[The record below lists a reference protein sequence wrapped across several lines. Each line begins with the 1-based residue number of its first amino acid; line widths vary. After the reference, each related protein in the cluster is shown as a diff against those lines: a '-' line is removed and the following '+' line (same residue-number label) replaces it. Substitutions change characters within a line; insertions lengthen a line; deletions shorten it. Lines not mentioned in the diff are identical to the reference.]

1 MLVTLAPPPTGVNV
15 VFARDTEVNLQAAAD
30 LVNTGRRRDGHDAM
44 STVEDLAGYFTRW
57 GYTGRHDR
65 DDAEVAQVRDAREH
79 VGRLWEVDRDEAAEL
94 VNTML
99 READAVPFL
108 VRHDAVDWHLHAT
121 APGATLASVI
131 VVEAAMGVVD
141 VVRSDEY
148 GRMKTCAAEDCH
160 AVLVDLSRNRSRRY
174 CDVNGCGNRAHVAAY
189 RARRA
194 GRAMPPGTPG

>member
-1 MLVTLAPPPTGVNV
+1 M
-15 VFARDTEVNLQAAAD
+15 VFARDTEMNLLAAAE
-30 LVNTGRRRDGHDAM
+30 LVNTARRRDGHDAL
-44 STVEDLAGYFTRW
+44 STVADLDGFFERW

-65 DDAEVAQVRDAREH
+65 DDAEVAHVRAARE
-79 VGRLWEVDRDEAAEL
+79 RIACLWDVDRDEAAEL
-94 VNTML
+94 VNVML

-121 APGATLASVI
+121 APGAALATVI
-131 VVEAAMGVVD
+131 VVETAMGVVD

-148 GRMKTCAAEDCH
+148 PRLKVCEGEGCT
-160 AVLVDLSRNRSRRY
+160 AVLVDLSRNRSRRF

-194 GRAMPPGTPG
+194 AQP

>member
-1 MLVTLAPPPTGVNV
+1 M
-15 VFARDTEVNLQAAAD
+15 VFARDTELNLLAAAE
-30 LVNTGRRRDGHDAM
+30 LVNTARRRDGHDAM
-44 STVEDLAGYFTRW
+44 STVADVDDYFTRW

-65 DDAEVAQVRDAREH
+65 DDAEVTLVRDARDR
-79 VGRLWEVDRDEAAEL
+79 VARFWDVDRDDAAAL
-94 VNTML
+94 VNEML

-121 APGATLASVI
+121 APDASLASVI
-131 VVEAAMGVVD
+131 VVETAMGVVD

-148 GRMKTCAAEDCH
+148 DRMKTCDGEDCR
-160 AVLVDLSRNRSRRY
+160 AVLVDLSRNRSRRF

-194 GRAMPPGTPG
+194 ART